1 MITENG
7 DRPRKPRK
15 IPRTLRGV
23 VDTLLIMII
32 ISALLLLVTPRLM
45 GANLLVVVSQ
55 SMAPTIPMGSIVVSH
70 PVMGD
75 DEIEVGDVITFSVTE
90 LGGETVFVTHRVVEV
105 IEDGAE
111 VRYRTQGDGVN
122 EPDMMLVAP
131 DQIVGE
137 MWFSLPLV
145 GYLVAFFRTPLGYV
159 TMVGFPALTFVLY
172 EWREILHQRRER
184 KSPQRSAISN
194 QISAISGQL

>member
-1 MITENG
+1 
-7 DRPRKPRK
+7 
-15 IPRTLRGV
+15 
-23 VDTLLIMII
+23 
-32 ISALLLLVTPRLM
+32 
-45 GANLLVVVSQ
+45 
-55 SMAPTIPMGSIVVSH
+55 
-70 PVMGD
+70 
-75 DEIEVGDVITFSVTE
+75 
-90 LGGETVFVTHRVVEV
+90 
-105 IEDGAE
+105 
-111 VRYRTQGDGVN
+111 
-122 EPDMMLVAP
+122 MMLVAP